1 MTVTDL
7 ELTDLKQVA
16 DVLTIRN
23 HNASEGGGIGRRA
36 GFRLQDQNPN
46 APLFLR
52 DIRHRLPPGEVSDGH
67 QCAHFGHGDRNE
79 KAVVPMD
86 DVRRAAAALLHR
98 VADGVAIPIEVLHGF
113 AELVLRSELVAG
125 SRQVLDGPPELAMR
139 RAAELASVVLT
150 SGVNAGVEGEGE
162 GPK

>member
-1 MTVTDL
+1 
-7 ELTDLKQVA
+7 
-16 DVLTIRN
+16 
-23 HNASEGGGIGRRA
+23 
-36 GFRLQDQNPN
+36 LQDQNPN

-52 DIRHRLPPGEVSDGH
+52 DIRHRLRPEEVSERH
-67 QCAHFGHGDRNE
+67 QCTHFGHGDRNA
-79 KAVVPMD
+79 KGVVPMD

-98 VADGVAIPIEVLHGF
+98 VADSVAIPIEVLHGF

-150 SGVNAGVEGEGE
+150 SGVNADLEGEGE